1 MKTNKKM
8 WIVGVFLVMFHVCMA
23 QDTLIVPFATTS
35 LTTAQKQS
43 NPDYLLYPLSLSN
56 QLPALVR
63 DNTIQNITIDVNGV
77 SFDMVYVEGGVFT
90 MGATQAQ
97 TYYAEA
103 DEKPTHLVGLS
114 NFYIG
119 QTEVT
124 QELWEAVMGNNP
136 SSNTSNVQNPVEQI
150 TWNDCQ
156 IFLEKL
162 NQITGMCFR
171 LPKEAEWEFAARG
184 GKFGHDNLYAG
195 GSSISRVACYNGKT
209 TQIVAQKLPNE
220 LGIYDMSGNVSEFCQ
235 DRYGAYTNCFE
246 VNPIGIDNG
255 KERINRGGNATSK
268 STGCRVSGRGKA
280 PATHKSGFLGLR
292 LALDSDQRTNNSIT
306 GIHIVSIDNISV
318 DSAVVS
324 CYASE
329 IGMDEIKEYGV
340 CYSETE
346 HPTYDNQYVRV
357 DSIRI
362 EYSCVLKKLKSNTL
376 YYIRPYMKNKY
387 GISYGEEKTILTHD
401 QKTFFVNGVSFT
413 MVKVHGGTFTMGATE
428 EQANDDE
435 KPAHQVSLSNYW
447 IGQTEVTQA
456 LWEAVMG
463 YNPTKEALGEN
474 KPVANVS
481 WENCQSFIDTL
492 NALSGQQFRLPT
504 EAEWEYAARGGI
516 YSKGFLYSGTDS
528 YQEIWSKYYYAW
540 KQDVATKKS
549 NELGIYDMSGNVE
562 EYCLDGYGPYTNK
575 YQVNPINY
583 PNSNRKVIRGGSITT
598 DYGYLRVS
606 SRKDWYNNDY
616 IGLRLA
622 IGDSIAPLVRLP
634 EVVTLPITNQLGT
647 SALIGGEVLDNGGG
661 MIIEQGLCYSTSSMK
676 PTIEDEKIIVSR
688 DSTRYTYKLTYLQEQ
703 TIYYVRAYA
712 INSMGVQYG
721 EVKAFKTKDAIKEAI
736 DLGLSVKWASF
747 NIGAYTPE
755 GDGDIFAWGELNPK
769 EKYVKDTYRWIGE
782 YGRFTKY
789 NEQDKKTV
797 LEALDDAATMNW
809 GLNWRMPTQEEFS
822 ELRTNCTW
830 TPHTQNGVNG
840 YLITSNINGNQI
852 FLPSVEYR
860 KDTIS
865 YRSFTYLSSSLS
877 SRSSSHVYTLTD
889 GTYGYSDAT
898 PREEGRQI
906 RPVWREI
913 QLPTMRTLNV
923 SICGDTA
930 ILDGEVTHDGGA
942 LINECGFVYGTIQN
956 PTIEDNKLITAKSN
970 SIEIGRFSDTIF
982 NLQHDVVYY
991 VRAYAMNAGGVAY
1004 GNEFSFT
1011 TTKYLTGEGELNGYS
1026 YVCLGLS
1033 VKWANVN
1040 IGYNTK
1046 KYGVFGTGFAWGE
1059 VEPIEEAA
1067 WSLYKWYAGKDY
1079 WGNLRMKKYNTDD
1092 SITLLEPDDDAASTN
1107 WGASW
1112 RMPTSDE
1119 FKELYENCIWIWSSY
1134 KDKFEDEYEG
1144 YAVKSKINGDSI
1156 FLPATGYQRDS
1167 GHSVRTDGMYWSSSL
1182 NTDDVSQAKKLIFT
1196 SSYINAGSRSR
1207 SRYYGLYI
1215 RPVCP

>member
-150 TWNDCQ
+150 TWNDCLVF
-156 IFLEKL
+156 IEKL
-162 NQITGMCFR
+162 NQMTGMCFR

-184 GKFGHDNLYAG
+184 GKSGNDNLYAG
-195 GSSISRVACYNGKT
+195 GSSSLFAWYNTKN
-209 TQIVAQKLPNE
+209 TQIIAQKLPNE

-235 DRYGAYTNCFE
+235 DRYGEYTNCFE
-246 VNPIGIDNG
+246 VNPIGAIKGD
-255 KERINRGGNATSK
+255 ERIHRGGNVTSK
-268 STGCRVSGRGKA
+268 STGCRVSNRDKV
-280 PATHKSGFLGLR
+280 PPTYKSGSLGLR
-292 LALDSDQRTNNSIT
+292 LALDSDVRTNNSATSIQ
-306 GIHIVSIDNISV
+306 IVLIDNISI

-340 CYSETE
+340 CYSEIE
-346 HPTYDNQYVRV
+346 HPTYDNQYVTV
-357 DSIRI
+357 NSTNI
-362 EYSCVLKKLKSNTL
+362 EYNCILKNLKGNTL

-428 EQANDDE
+428 EQANDNE
-435 KPAHQVSLSNYW
+435 KPVHQVSLSNYW

-528 YQEIWSKYYYAW
+528 YQEIWSKYYYAR

-583 PNSNRKVIRGGSITT
+583 PNSNRKVIRGGSINT

-721 EVKAFKTKDAIKEAI
+721 EVKAFKTKNVIPEAV
-736 DLGLSVKWASF
+736 DLGLSVKWA
-747 NIGAYTPE
+747 NLNVGASAPE
-755 GDGDIFAWGELNPK
+755 GNGGYFAWGEIESK
-769 EKYVKDTYRWIGE
+769 ERYAWDTYKWCNGSE
-782 YGRFTKY
+782 NTLNKY
-789 NEQDKKTV
+789 NVDSTLGAIDGCNQ
-797 LEALDDAATMNW
+797 LELQDDAAYKVF
-809 GLNWRMPTQEEFS
+809 GGYWRMPTFDEIRELQE
-822 ELRTNCTW
+822 NCIW
-830 TPHTQNGVNG
+830 TEVIQQGVKG
-840 YLITSNINGNQI
+840 YNVTSNSTGNSI
-852 FLPSVEYR
+852 FLPAAGYYDETSLNMSGSCYYWSR
-860 KDTIS
+860 TLNSQYPIIS
-865 YRSFTYLSSSLS
+865 GSIGDNGQKR
-877 SRSSSHVYTLTD
+877 HMGLT
-889 GTYGYSDAT
+889 
-898 PREEGRQI
+898 I
-906 RPVWREI
+906 RPVWCENPI
-913 QLPTMRTLNV
+913 V
-923 SICGDTA
+923 SILSISA
-930 ILDGEVTHDGGA
+930 ITNSVMVNAKVIANGSTSIIEHGV
-942 LINECGFVYGTIQN
+942 VYGTTQE
-956 PTIEDNKLITAKSN
+956 PTIGNGKIVSINGDAEDF
-970 SIEIGRFSDTIF
+970 SIILDELEEGTM
-982 NLQHDVVYY
+982 YY
-991 VRAYAMNAGGVAY
+991 IRAYVKNQNGITY
-1004 GNEFSFT
+1004 GEQNCFRVPCSSPCSGSE
-1011 TTKYLTGEGELNGYS
+1011 NGHE
-1026 YVCLGLS
+1026 YVDLGLS
-1033 VKWANVN
+1033 VRWATCNV
-1040 IGYNTK
+1040 GASK
-1046 KYGVFGTGFAWGE
+1046 PEEYGDCLAWGE
-1059 VEPIEEAA
+1059 TSAHKNRPYN
-1067 WSLYKWYAGKDY
+1067 WLNYKWSRSERTDLTKYITNSRY
-1079 WGNLRMKKYNTDD
+1079 GNNGIVDNKTQLD
-1092 SITLLEPDDDAASTN
+1092 LCDDAAHAN
-1107 WGASW
+1107 WGGSW
-1112 RMPTSDE
+1112 RMPTKME
-1119 FKELYENCIWIWSSY
+1119 QEELLSKCTWTLATLNGIR
-1134 KDKFEDEYEG
+1134 G
-1144 YAVKSKINGDSI
+1144 YNVTSKINGNSI
-1156 FLPATGYQRDS
+1156 FLPATGTNEGSSLNGVGIY
-1167 GHSVRTDGMYWSSSL
+1167 GIYWSSSIDPNSPPFAWIIHFSL
-1182 NTDDVSQAKKLIFT
+1182 SEVRMPL
-1196 SSYINAGSRSR
+1196 SSSSRCS
-1207 SRYYGLYI
+1207 GHFV
-1215 RPVCP
+1215 RPVLP